1 MVCTCT
7 GVQLDGY
14 NHGFVLISLLY
25 KCIVV
30 TDVRTF
36 ISGGGHFGGFKNPLT
51 LG

>member
-1 MVCTCT
+1 MALCSR
-7 GVQLDGY
+7 QKYML
-14 NHGFVLISLLY
+14 NPVLTSLLY
-25 KCIVV
+25 KYIVV